1 MITPKSD
8 LLSAGAAQPG
18 LTRIE
23 AGRVYTGIIK
33 ETHHGDGLYT
43 VEVDGIGT
51 NITCVWAAGIFSP
64 ILGIRTKYYPTLD
77 TKVAILA
84 TGLSSGWIIT
94 TAPSEKY
101 DSEGGGA
108 LTMAGVQLDEEKLEP
123 FEQELDGMGLSVTN
137 PNDLL
142 EGEFAI
148 SNNFGVAIQFLTTL
162 IKMQA
167 SERAKIE
174 ASLMDDM
181 VRIVSETFKHYSSFG
196 DFQIY
201 NDGRLNVR
209 FDGTSYEFESFGKEN
224 NTDPLVQ
231 LDDKKVEFQ
240 KTYTETGRWR
250 FSEYIGFLG
259 DFMHTFV
266 TEPNATL
273 ASIAEG
279 AIRPGKARM
288 QMHSDG
294 TILMQSVADISIER
308 VCRVVSPTE
317 IKRQDDPEGNKKNE
331 FDKLNKDYLKIW
343 NYGKDMSKAH
353 YASYQLRQY
362 ARWLSCYHSFSRF
375 HQLDKDWKIPKET
388 DFEHSWNNQEE
399 DVEQANAGQD
409 TLYDVYATFR
419 IMRDGSILIMD
430 GFNSAI
436 SMVRGNIQMSAVRHI
451 ELDAAGDIR
460 INAGQNLYIK
470 ARRNIEISAIV
481 GGLTLKARTWWKAL
495 CEWGTVW
502 IKSDAVDPSEDSP
515 PTPDDATQDP
525 SPEIHGAAI
534 FLDAAKGQT
543 LIQSQRRATVSVIGT
558 ATDDESLSDTTASVV
573 LQSQYQDVRSIA
585 ARHAIVKSEGRSKG
599 RIVLD
604 AASDIVAT
612 TMNLLFQIKSLF
624 DINKKFTMRSSG
636 IVNVEEIRSKRS
648 HTQQTISGPENKGV
662 DHENDKIPHHG
673 HGHHIMKFNG
683 DNTPVEF
690 ANDQDIQAL
699 TEYSSED
706 VVEVDP
712 HTAAGEPINGP
723 DWKYTPEDSN
733 FNNQGYEQQPKE
745 DETFQPLAQQRL
757 AEAGND
763 AIIDKSAYDAWNW
776 ETDNKLKSGTR
787 TDSASL
793 PFPGPAAQEK
803 KFTAGQ
809 PMHSPL
815 DQEYSEQSPEKA
827 QDPLNQPITR
837 KFIKYS

>member
-33 ETHHGDGLYT
+33 ETHHGDGLYS
-43 VEVDGIGT
+43 VEIDGINT
-51 NITCVWAAGIFSP
+51 IITCVWAAGIFSP

-77 TKVAILA
+77 TKVAVLV
-84 TGLSSGWIIT
+84 TGLNAGWIIT
-94 TAPSEKY
+94 TAPSERY
-101 DSEGGGA
+101 DIAASGA
-108 LTMAGVQLDEEKLEP
+108 LTMLGVGLDEEELEP
-123 FEQELDGMGLSVTN
+123 FQRELKGMGLSVTN

-809 PMHSPL
+809 PMHAPL